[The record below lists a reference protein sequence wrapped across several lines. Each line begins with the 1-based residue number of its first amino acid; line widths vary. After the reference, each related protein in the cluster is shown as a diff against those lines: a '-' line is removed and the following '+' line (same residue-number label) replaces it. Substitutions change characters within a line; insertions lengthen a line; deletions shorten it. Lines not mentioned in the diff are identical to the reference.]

1 MRALWFIAGSVAV
14 ASVVIGSVVMPLDHE
29 AIRYS
34 SAPLTDDIIKLQTK
48 LDQGKAK
55 LAYDAQFGF
64 LPAVLD
70 QLDVPRESQILV
82 FSKTSFQAARISPK
96 TPRALYFNDAVSI
109 GYVPGG
115 DVVEVLAQDPKQ
127 GVVFYTLDQDPNRK
141 PQFIRHGDTCLQCHM
156 NGSTHDVPGLVIRSV
171 YPERSGMPH
180 FHAGGFVTDHRSP
193 LKERWG
199 GWYVTGTHGEQRH
212 MGNAFA
218 ADRAKPNQLDFEG
231 TSNVQK
237 LTGRFD
243 TSLHLTP
250 YSDIV
255 ALMVIEHQARMMNL
269 LTRLNFETRLAEHHQ
284 SLMTKLL
291 GETSPET
298 RASTDRRIRQ
308 FADELVDY
316 ALFVNEAP
324 LAGPVRGTSGF
335 AERFAKSG
343 PLREFDL
350 NRRLFKHRL
359 SYMIFT
365 PAFDQLPP
373 TAHRYVRARMQHL
386 LADPA
391 RAELLAIVKRE
402 KPELLRP

>member
-1 MRALWFIAGSVAV
+1 MPGSVAV
-14 ASVVIGSVVMPLDHE
+14 VAVAIGSVVMPLDHE
-29 AIRYS
+29 AIRYA
-34 SAPLTDDIIKLQTK
+34 SAPLHDEIVKLQAR
-48 LDQGKAK
+48 LDHEEAK
-55 LAYDAQFGF
+55 LSFDTQFGF

-70 QLDVPRESQILV
+70 ELKVPRESQILV

-96 TPRALYFNDAVSI
+96 TPRALYFNDTVSI

-127 GVVFYTLDQDPNRK
+127 GVIFYTLDQDPNRK

-156 NGSTHDVPGLVIRSV
+156 NGSTLDVPGLMIRSV
-171 YPERSGMPH
+171 YPEGSGMPH

-193 LKERWG
+193 MKERWG
-199 GWYVTGTHGEQRH
+199 GWYVTGMHGQQRH

-218 ADRAKPNQLDFEG
+218 PDRAKPNQLVLDG
-231 TSNVQK
+231 TSNVTK

-284 SLMTKLL
+284 SLMAKLL
-291 GETSPET
+291 GEASAET
-298 RASTDRRIRQ
+298 RASTERRIHQ

-316 ALFVNEAP
+316 AFFLNEAP
-324 LAGPVRGTSGF
+324 LVEPVRGTSGF

-343 PLREFDL
+343 PLRELDL
-350 NRRLFKHRL
+350 EKRLFKYPL
-359 SYMIFT
+359 SYMIFS

-373 TAHRYVRARMQHL
+373 TAHRYVRNRMRKML
-386 LADPA
+386 EEPGRAD
-391 RAELLAIVKRE
+391 LLAIVKRE